1 MNTAMTLPCVQDSAP
16 GRLDPGL
23 LESLAARYDR
33 AGPRYTSYPTAVQ
46 FTEEFGPADYRKSL
60 QDASLACGE
69 PWSIYIHVPFCARRC
84 TYCGCQVI
92 PTRKRSAADDYL
104 DHLEMEIELVAG
116 MLGERRRLKVLHL
129 GGGTPTFLT
138 PEELERLFAAL
149 ARRFPACEGAE
160 VSVELDP
167 RATTD
172 AHLKALRARGVNR
185 VSVGVQDLTPEVQ
198 QAIGRDQTVDQTIHL
213 YRMCREARLQSINF
227 DLVYGLPRQTVASF
241 ERSLRQ
247 IVLLRPDRVAMY
259 GYAHVPWMK
268 SQQRTID
275 PATLPTGPERLRMF
289 LRAGEIFAEA
299 GYLPIGMDHFAL
311 PHDDLAAASRSG
323 RLGRNFM
330 GYTPHDRLGII
341 GLGLSSIG
349 QVAGSYV
356 QNQKKL
362 STYYRMLEEGTL
374 PVERGYR
381 CTADDEVRRYAIHQL
396 LSNLR
401 LELAMFESKVGIRF
415 EEYFQAEVAG
425 LRDSERDGL
434 IQWDRDAIT
443 VTPLGRCFVRN
454 VVMALDRHNRGPA
467 TGGPKFSR
475 TV

>member
-1 MNTAMTLPCVQDSAP
+1 MTSPVLQDSASD
-16 GRLDPGL
+16 RLDFGL
-23 LESLAARYDR
+23 LDSLAARYDR

-46 FTEEFGPADYRKSL
+46 FTEEFGPADYTRCL
-60 QDASLACGE
+60 QEASGAGDE
-69 PWSIYIHVPFCARRC
+69 PWSMYIHVPFCARRC

-92 PTRKRSAADDYL
+92 PTRKRSVATDYL
-104 DHLEMEIELVAG
+104 DHLELEINLVAG
-116 MLGERRRLKVLHL
+116 MLGERRRLQVLHL

-138 PEELERLFAAL
+138 PEELERMFAAL
-149 ARRFPACEGAE
+149 GRRFPFCEGAE

-167 RATTD
+167 RATTE
-172 AHLKALRARGVNR
+172 AHLETLRRLGVNR
-185 VSVGVQDLTPEVQ
+185 VSVGVQDLTPVVQ
-198 QAIGRDQTVDQTIHL
+198 QAIGRDQTVEQTVHL

-227 DLVYGLPRQTVASF
+227 DLVYGLPRQTLDSF
-241 ERSLRQ
+241 ERSIRE

-259 GYAHVPWMK
+259 GYAHVPWMRTHQK
-268 SQQRTID
+268 TID

-289 LRAGEIFAEA
+289 VRAGEVFAEA

-311 PHDDLAAASRSG
+311 PHDDLAVASRSG

-349 QVAGSYV
+349 QVAGAYV

-362 STYYRMLEEGTL
+362 STYYRMLEEGTF

-381 CTADDEVRRYAIHQL
+381 CTADDEIRRYAIHQL

-401 LELAMFESKVGIRF
+401 LDLAAFERKAGVRF
-415 EEYFQAEVAG
+415 EDYFREEAAG

-434 IQWDRDAIT
+434 IRWDRQAVT

-454 VVMALDRHNRGPA
+454 VVMALDFHNRGPA
-467 TGGPKFSR
+467 AGGPKFSR

>member
-1 MNTAMTLPCVQDSAP
+1 MTPHSVQDTAS
-16 GRLDPGL
+16 GRLDAGL
-23 LESLAARYDR
+23 VESLATRYDR

-46 FTEEFGPADYRKSL
+46 FTEEFGPAEYRKAL
-60 QDASLACGE
+60 QDASKGGDE

-92 PTRKRSAADDYL
+92 PTRKRSVADDYL

-116 MLGERRRLKVLHL
+116 MLGGRRRLKVLHL

-138 PEELERLFAAL
+138 PAELERLFAAL
-149 ARRFPACEGAE
+149 GRRFPACELAE
-160 VSVELDP
+160 FSVELDP
-167 RATTD
+167 RATSD
-172 AHLKALRARGVNR
+172 EHLSTLLAMGTNR
-185 VSVGVQDLTPEVQ
+185 VSMGVQDLTPAVQ
-198 QAIGRDQTVDQTIHL
+198 RAIGRDQTVEQTIEL
-213 YRMCREARLQSINF
+213 YRKCREKSFQSINF
-227 DLVYGLPRQTVASF
+227 DLVYGLPRQTLASF
-241 ERSLRQ
+241 EHSLRQ

-259 GYAHVPWMK
+259 GYAHVPWMR
-268 SQQRTID
+268 SQQRAID

-311 PHDDLAAASRSG
+311 PHDDLAVASRSG

-341 GLGLSSIG
+341 GLGISSIG
-349 QVAGSYV
+349 QVAGAYV

-362 STYYRMLEEGTL
+362 SAYYRMLEEGTF

-401 LELAMFESKVGIRF
+401 LDLAAFESKAGIRF
-415 EEYFQAEVAG
+415 EDYFQEEAAS
-425 LRDSERDGL
+425 LRDCESDGL
-434 IQWDRDAIT
+434 IRRDRDAIT
-443 VTPLGRCFVRN
+443 VTPLGRCFIRN
-454 VVMALDRHNRGPA
+454 VVMTLDRHNRGA
-467 TGGPKFSR
+467 SAGGPKFSR